1 MKIGLF
7 ISGGEGLVKSVVDLN
22 WLVNQYP
29 QLASV
34 KKFESFFDPQAV
46 SDMLQEI
53 KRKQLEGLVLA
64 GDSPLF
70 YQRTRGGRH
79 LLEGLEEAGV
89 EQNYI
94 AIANLKEQ
102 VALPHAKWKK
112 EATAKAKTLIDVA
125 LAKIKNASPL
135 EKVYVSPRRRVAVI
149 GITPGAILAAE
160 QILARSYPVFLIDD
174 EKNLAEEFTR
184 DSALASVYSFVRLHP
199 KTTWLER
206 WKLEDISGYVGDYTL
221 KVVSAK
227 GDEKELEVGGV
238 IIASG
243 EKSELN
249 QELHQFFHLEVDDSG
264 RFTSINSKN
273 FPVQTIE
280 SGIVIIPGSLADG
293 MEILVAQADSA
304 ALSLIS
310 LLDQD
315 ELVHELAI
323 SRVDE
328 DVCGGCGTCVKTC
341 IFHASQLDVVKR
353 RSYIDKRRCKGC
365 GNCVTACP
373 TGARDLLSF
382 PSDYLFSAIKI
393 LSQYK
398 GEEETKV
405 LILLCEGCGYQA
417 FDAAGAMGIEYPTT
431 LLPLS
436 VHCAGRIDTQL
447 ILYAFALDFDGV
459 VICECAEGRCRNLV
473 GNLDLDRRANLFR
486 EVLRSREI
494 NPERLQ
500 ILGVTPCDGG
510 LCLEESLKFLDSL
523 KQRRS
528 SHG

>member
-7 ISGGEGLVKSVVDLN
+7 ISGGEGLIDSVVDVK
-22 WLVNQYP
+22 WLVKQYSN
-29 QLASV
+29 LDLTKSF
-34 KKFESFFDPQAV
+34 KSFFDPQSA
-46 SDMLQEI
+46 SEMLKEVECN
-53 KRKQLEGLVLA
+53 QLKGLVLA
-64 GDSPLF
+64 GDSPIF

-79 LLEGLEEAGV
+79 LLETLEEAGV
-89 EQNYI
+89 ERNFM

-102 VALPHAKWKK
+102 VALPHVKRKK
-112 EATAKAKTLIDVA
+112 EATAKAKTLIDVS

-149 GITPGAILAAE
+149 GVTPGTILAAE
-160 QILARSYPVFLIDD
+160 QMLSRGYPVYLIDEED
-174 EKNLAEEFTR
+174 LSEEFAKEP
-184 DSALASVYSFVRLHP
+184 ALASVYSFVRLHP
-199 KTTWLER
+199 KSTWLEG
-206 WKLEDISGYVGDYTL
+206 WKLEDIAGYVGDYTL
-221 KVVSAK
+221 GVVTSE
-227 GDEKELEVGGV
+227 GDRNELEVGGV

-249 QELHQFFHLEVDDSG
+249 QELHQFLHLEVGDDG
-264 RFTSINSKN
+264 RFTSINSTN

-280 SGIVIIPGSLADG
+280 SGIVIIPGSLEDG
-293 MEILVAQADSA
+293 LERLVAQADSA

-341 IFHASQLDVVKR
+341 IFHASQLDVTRR

-373 TGARDLLSF
+373 TGARDLLTF
-382 PSDYLFSAIKI
+382 PSDYLFSGIKI

-398 GEEETKV
+398 GEEKTKV
-405 LILLCEGCGYQA
+405 LVLLCEGCGYQA
-417 FDAAGAMGIEYPTT
+417 FDMAGTMGIEYPTT

-459 VICECAEGRCRNLV
+459 VVCECAEGRCRNLV

-486 EVLRSREI
+486 EVLRSRKI
-494 NPERLQ
+494 DPERLL
-500 ILGVTPCDGG
+500 ILGVTPCDGD
-510 LCLEESLKFLDSL
+510 LCVEESLKFLDSL